1 MIKVT
6 RNVFFPSRKK
16 ISMVFLP
23 HFLSMLSLQVV
34 SVLKFCPEVPPW
46 LVNAV
51 TVAKTKVNENKDK
64 DFNI

>member
-6 RNVFFPSRKK
+6 RNGFFPSRKK
-16 ISMVFLP
+16 ISTVFLP

-34 SVLKFCPEVPPW
+34 SVLKFCPEVPPC

-51 TVAKTKVNENKDK
+51 TVAKTRVNENKDK